1 MKLDEYFKDWLLSNM
16 MSQEIAAQYMGTG
29 QAQISKI
36 CNGGKISFNTIKK
49 LAEFMK
55 MDEKEI
61 ALMAIEAEMI

>member
-1 MKLDEYFKDWLLSNM
+1 MKFNEYFREWLLSHM
-16 MSQEIAAQYMGTG
+16 ISQEVAAQYMGTG

>member
-1 MKLDEYFKDWLLSNM
+1 

-36 CNGGKISFNTIKK
+36 CNGGKISFHTIKK

-61 ALMAIEAEMI
+61 AIMALEAGMI